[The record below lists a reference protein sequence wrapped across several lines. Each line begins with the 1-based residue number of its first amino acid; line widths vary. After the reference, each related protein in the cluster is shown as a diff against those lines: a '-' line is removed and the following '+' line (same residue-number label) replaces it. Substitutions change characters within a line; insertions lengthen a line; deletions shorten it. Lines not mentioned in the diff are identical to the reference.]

1 MFGERNEI
9 IFPLKVKPLNDKG
22 LSYDWTIKIRQ
33 TKMQLKLFMDEIEME
48 EKENTQQ
55 GIYIQT
61 L

>member
-1 MFGERNEI
+1 MI
-9 IFPLKVKPLNDKG
+9 G
-22 LSYDWTIKIRQ
+22 LLKIRQ

-55 GIYIQT
+55 EIYIQT